1 MTGRMVGVGWMD
13 GQAGW
18 LVSREMMGW
27 MLDGVYCWHAYF
39 YTTYYRSGQE
49 AHLTTVHFV
58 YLPCCVADVTVRRDK
73 RACEIFEA

>member
-1 MTGRMVGVGWMD
+1 MTGRDGWCRMDGWTSWLAGFTGDDGMDVGW
-13 GQAGW
+13 
-18 LVSREMMGW
+18 
-27 MLDGVYCWHAYF
+27 GVLLARYF

-58 YLPCCVADVTVRRDK
+58 YLPCCVADVTARRDK